1 MAGAH
6 RGGEAGADAT
16 TMNREQTTRIRAA
29 GLFVAANAVFAFIMG
44 LGFIDTAFANAG
56 GGGRAFLLLAT
67 LAQTGGLCLLAGAPL
82 LVVARLTNGERSRVA
97 VFGLGALSFG
107 AIHLGLYI
115 DLIVYEMFRFHING
129 LALNL
134 FTTPGGYAA
143 MRLSGSDT
151 LAFCIASIFLFIALY
166 ALQHR
171 LAENAR
177 DCTRA
182 AARRPWVVLAA
193 LSAIAFSLDR
203 GVYAYADLRGD
214 TALTRLARPIPLYLP
229 VTIKRVAS
237 RWLGGDAAIARTRL
251 DTRVGSTL
259 RYPTRRIEGDSNGAR
274 PDIVWIVLDSWRHDA
289 FNARVTPRIHALSER
304 GLVFDRH
311 YATGN
316 ATRFGIFGMFYGLH
330 GVYWHPALAERRG
343 PVLVDRLLAQGYRFK
358 VITPSPLTFPEFR
371 RTVFTRIESD
381 LDDDLPGETLIDRH
395 EETVRRFESF
405 ARQTAGVRAAG
416 TSADKPFFSFLF
428 FDSTHAPYDF
438 PEDHA
443 PFEPYAREIRYA
455 ERDLDSQRAPI
466 FNRYRNA
473 IHWLD
478 SLTGNVVDSLRDNG
492 LLDNTVVL
500 ITGDHGESFGENG
513 LWGHNSAFTDAQ
525 IHVPLILLM
534 PDREGQRLSHRTSHQ
549 DIAPT
554 FMELLGVTNDPAD
567 YSNGVSLFERGE
579 RRVVSCGWSECAWLL
594 DDGFVVFGT
603 AGGNSFD
610 LDVLDR
616 DYRPLG
622 DSAAVLDARSNELL
636 ALANDLGR
644 FMAD

>member
-1 MAGAH
+1 MNT
-6 RGGEAGADAT
+6 EQAT
-16 TMNREQTTRIRAA
+16 LIRAE
-29 GLFVAANAVFAFIMG
+29 GLFVGVNTVFAFMLG
-44 LGFIDTAFANAG
+44 LGFIDGAFTNTG

-67 LAQTGGLCLLAGAPL
+67 LAQTGGLCLLAGIPL
-82 LVVARLTNGERSRVA
+82 LLIARITRRERSRNA
-97 VFGLGALSFG
+97 LFGLGALSFG
-107 AIHLGLYI
+107 ALHLGLYI

-177 DCTRA
+177 GCSLT
-182 AARRPWVVLAA
+182 AARRPWLLLAS
-193 LSAIAFSLDR
+193 LIAIAFSLDR

-229 VTIKRVAS
+229 VTIKRAAS
-237 RWLGGDAAIARTRL
+237 KWLGVEAAIARTRL
-251 DTRVGSTL
+251 DTHVGSTL
-259 RYPTRRIEGDSNGAR
+259 RYPSGPISGESPGKR
-274 PDIVWIVLDSWRHDA
+274 PDILWIVLDSWRYDA
-289 FNARVTPRIHALSER
+289 FNPSVTPRIHELSKR
-304 GLVFDRH
+304 GVVFERH

-343 PVLVDRLLAQGYRFK
+343 PVLIDRLLEQGYRFK

-371 RTVFTRIESD
+371 RTVFTRVESD
-381 LDDDLPGETLIDRH
+381 LEDGLPGETLIDRH

-405 ARQTAGVRAAG
+405 VRQTAAERAVDG
-416 TSADKPFFSFLF
+416 SSGEPFFGFLF

-438 PEDHA
+438 PEDHT

-455 ERDLDSQRAPI
+455 ERDLDSQRAQI
-466 FNRYRNA
+466 LNRYRNA

-478 SLTGNVVDSLRDNG
+478 ALTGRVVNSLRDNG

-500 ITGDHGESFGENG
+500 ITGDHGESFGENA

-525 IHVPLILLM
+525 IHVPLIMLM
-534 PDREGQRLSHRTSHQ
+534 PDRDGQRLNHRTSHQ

-554 FMELLGVTNDPAD
+554 FMEMLGVTSDPAD
-567 YSNGVSLFERGE
+567 YSNGIPLFERGE
-579 RRVVSCGWSECAWLL
+579 RRIVSCGWSECAWLL
-594 DDGFVVFGT
+594 EDGFVVFGT
-603 AGGNSFD
+603 GGGNSFD
-610 LDVLDR
+610 LEVLDR

-622 DSAAVLDARSNELL
+622 DSGAVLDSRSNELL
-636 ALANDLGR
+636 TLANDLGR